1 MAQRGR
7 EPMVSD
13 EVIARSLGNEEESY
27 QHFVQEK
34 KKAED
39 EDDARRA
46 SDAAKISKKK
56 FDKRVAKED
65 AASQSARKAEIKRAA
80 GKASGLQTNT
90 LSDTQSDVKVGK
102 LGMVVNWML
111 VAELGGMEKPN
122 DDANK
127 ASQRREGW
135 RQLTEKRVDQ
145 DKPLVIDATMRSKM
159 SAFKEAW
166 AKDALVNPMA
176 EQTPQEAWANEASAQ
191 ARWAKAHGKAAVLA
205 NGYWSIAELR
215 CDEKKKRV
223 MAKADKNTDPYKSY
237 NDDQVDEPS
246 SPP

>member
-7 EPMVSD
+7 EPMASD

-27 QHFVQEK
+27 QHFVQDK

-46 SDAAKISKKK
+46 SDAAERSQKA
-56 FDKRVAKED
+56 FDRRVAREH

-80 GKASGLQTNT
+80 DAAAAEEMPLDAGESKAP
-90 LSDTQSDVKVGK
+90 
-102 LGMVVNWML
+102 
-111 VAELGGMEKPN
+111 AAEKPN
-122 DDANK
+122 EDANK

-135 RQLTEKRVDQ
+135 RQLTRRVDQ

-166 AKDALVNPMA
+166 AKDALVDPNDPFFP
-176 EQTPQEAWANEASAQ
+176 QTPQEAWANEASAQ